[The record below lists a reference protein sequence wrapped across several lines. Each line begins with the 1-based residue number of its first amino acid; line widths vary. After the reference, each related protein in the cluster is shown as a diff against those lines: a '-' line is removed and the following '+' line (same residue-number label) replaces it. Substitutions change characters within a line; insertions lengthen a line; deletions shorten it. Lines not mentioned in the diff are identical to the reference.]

1 MVEDNSNITLEIIQS
16 KSTRT
21 QIHPNLSKKIFFKI
35 LKVLM
40 SILHNILKIFEERIT
55 LKGDQKLRNVIL
67 KFQFLIV

>member
-1 MVEDNSNITLEIIQS
+1 MVEDNSSITLEIIQS
-16 KSTRT
+16 KSTPT